1 MVKTDRMVNVF
12 FQATICSNVFSMV
25 LPRLNHHD
33 WMFFEGPTI
42 GFSEFSMV
50 FDILTEMVNDG
61 RNDQGYS
68 CHNSQLSIQK
78 ACKYKMGAI
87 EENNDF
93 PLTN

>member
-1 MVKTDRMVNVF
+1 M
-12 FQATICSNVFSMV
+12 
-25 LPRLNHHD
+25 
-33 WMFFEGPTI
+33 
-42 GFSEFSMV
+42 FSMV
-50 FDILTEMVNDG
+50 FDILTEMVDDG